1 MPEFFSL
8 LNAFGFNPDKKSP
21 KSIIAGSYDSYHA
34 ANAACADYFVTNDK
48 KLEIKSLAAYEFFE
62 VETQVLNDENM
73 SDIIKKGLLA
83 KKDDK
88 R

>member
-62 VETQVLNDENM
+62 VETKVLNVESM
-73 SDIIKKGLLA
+73 SYIILTHSPA
-83 KKDDK
+83 NI
-88 R
+88 